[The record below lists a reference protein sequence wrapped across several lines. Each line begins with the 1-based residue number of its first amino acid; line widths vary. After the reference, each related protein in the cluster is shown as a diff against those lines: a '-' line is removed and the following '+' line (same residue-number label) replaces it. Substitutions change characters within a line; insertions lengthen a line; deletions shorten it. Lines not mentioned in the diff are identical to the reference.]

1 MTFNLTVA
9 KRGTY
14 TSHREQDLE
23 TYILPEMQYVRVCTC
38 CYYHDEKKT
47 LIYELRWTQSLG
59 RDMSSEL
66 TQLH

>member
-1 MTFNLTVA
+1 
-9 KRGTY
+9 
-14 TSHREQDLE
+14 
-23 TYILPEMQYVRVCTC
+23 MQYVRVCTC
-38 CYYHDEKKT
+38 CYYHDEQKT